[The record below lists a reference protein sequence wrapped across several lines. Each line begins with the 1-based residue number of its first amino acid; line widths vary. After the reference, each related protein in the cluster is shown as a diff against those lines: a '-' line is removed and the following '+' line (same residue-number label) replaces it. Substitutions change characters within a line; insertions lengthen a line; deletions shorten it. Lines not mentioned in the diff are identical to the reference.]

1 MCEGRQETR
10 NLSSQHS
17 PGRHSEEALFVFSF
31 AWESVIIWIRGGTQS
46 PTCHPLV
53 PTSLPC
59 KGFIFHLDPITGL
72 VKECGGYRWKGGY
85 FFYPLGL
92 WQSGGG
98 SPHGWWTQV
107 LHSESRRKGREWG
120 GISPCWGVYRQ
131 LNVGFYQQHS
141 AELLWHIYFLN
152 LPQWWVC

>member
-10 NLSSQHS
+10 NLSPQHS
-17 PGRHSEEALFVFSF
+17 PGPHSEEALFLFSF

-85 FFYPLGL
+85 FLPLG
-92 WQSGGG
+92 
-98 SPHGWWTQV
+98 TV
-107 LHSESRRKGREWG
+107 TIRRRITTWVMNPGPPLRKPRDGKGMGE
-120 GISPCWGVYRQ
+120 ISPCWGVYQQ
-131 LNVGFYQQHS
+131 LNAGLYQQRA

-152 LPQWWVC
+152 LQQWWVC

>member
-72 VKECGGYRWKGGY
+72 VKECDGYRWKGGY
-85 FFYPLGL
+85 FFTPWDCDSQEEDHHMGDEPRSSTLKA
-92 WQSGGG
+92 
-98 SPHGWWTQV
+98 
-107 LHSESRRKGREWG
+107 EGREGNG
-120 GISPCWGVYRQ
+120 GKSLLAEVYI
-131 LNVGFYQQHS
+131 GS
-141 AELLWHIYFLN
+141 
-152 LPQWWVC
+152 